1 MWGYKTILKSVL
13 FIFLEMMKKI
23 LPLLFT
29 VVVLSWCSFMKSPK
43 VCEPL
48 PPKKVYTAEEKRQLI
63 TSLGFKSCDEDLL
76 CKYKDCTQME
86 DPKNVCKNGR
96 EFWHHY
102 LTELKNDDLRLDYG
116 EGIISWEQGWTVFSG
131 VEIKLKVLTWV
142 VEITTEA
149 RYSSPQLE
157 NCSRNITAL
166 QYLIKDNI
174 KEGLLPADTIL
185 PPTINQK
192 IIKAGESTTISEKD
206 VIIYSDLEKYGLS
219 GYTYEDFGFKITP
232 LAKENRIAYE
242 IIIPEE

>member
-1 MWGYKTILKSVL
+1 
-13 FIFLEMMKKI
+13 
-23 LPLLFT
+23 
-29 VVVLSWCSFMKSPK
+29 
-43 VCEPL
+43 
-48 PPKKVYTAEEKRQLI
+48 
-63 TSLGFKSCDEDLL
+63 
-76 CKYKDCTQME
+76 ME

-102 LTELKNDDLRLDYG
+102 LTELKNDNLRLDYG
-116 EGIISWEQGWTVFSG
+116 EEIRAEEQGWTLFSG
-131 VEIKLKVLTWV
+131 VEIELKVLTWV

-192 IIKAGESTTISEKD
+192 IIKAGEFTTISEKD

-219 GYTYEDFGFKITP
+219 GYTYEDFRFKITP

-242 IIIPEE
+242 IIIPED